1 MEVYMIKEEIYKR
14 LIWHFLAALEK
25 RFQGAEIIS
34 EIRNCNCFADGM
46 ASSQETI
53 SPAESLLLDCWKEHL
68 DSFSGTV
75 YHPLTSE
82 PVKISE
88 NCHHEILTVL
98 KKMLQQ
104 ACFGSW
110 KDAYFFLWRFWQS
123 ECPSNCRQFPAS
135 FT

>member
-1 MEVYMIKEEIYKR
+1 MIKEEIYKR

-98 KKMLQQ
+98 KKMLH
-104 ACFGSW
+104 
-110 KDAYFFLWRFWQS
+110 
-123 ECPSNCRQFPAS
+123 
-135 FT
+135 